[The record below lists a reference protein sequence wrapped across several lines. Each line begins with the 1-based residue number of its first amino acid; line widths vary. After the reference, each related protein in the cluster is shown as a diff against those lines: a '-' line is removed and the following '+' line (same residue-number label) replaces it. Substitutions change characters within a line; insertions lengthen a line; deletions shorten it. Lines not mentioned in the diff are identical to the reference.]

1 MFVFGLDIISMARL
15 PQWGRRRGGKALLQK
30 KFILPCLQQ
39 FYGTEAAFLA
49 VLFTFNLLRLYQH
62 RTTPQ
67 QHYRRPATLRTQVF
81 VAGAFLAH
89 SGKQLALKPSQA
101 WGGLAKHKPLLE
113 AVLQWPKLTSQKL
126 AHPEAPIAVNGGF
139 V

>member
-15 PQWGRRRGGKALLQK
+15 HQWGRRRGGKALLQK

-49 VLFTFNLLRLYQH
+49 VLFTFNLLSLYQH
-62 RTTPQ
+62 MTTPQ
-67 QHYRRPATLRTQVF
+67 EPYRQPATLRAQVF
-81 VAGAFLAH
+81 VAGAILARA
-89 SGKQLALKPSQA
+89 GKQLALRLSQA

-113 AVLQWPKLTSQKL
+113 AVLQWPKLTSPKL
-126 AHPEAPIAVNGGF
+126 AHPQNRMAAGGGF